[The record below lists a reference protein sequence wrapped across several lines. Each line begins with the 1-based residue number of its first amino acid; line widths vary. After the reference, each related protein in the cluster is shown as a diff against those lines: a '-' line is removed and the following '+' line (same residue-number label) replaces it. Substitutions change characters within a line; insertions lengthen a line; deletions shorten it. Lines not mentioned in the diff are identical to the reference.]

1 MESESKLRGAAGAV
15 VAAGLTALLVWFG
28 NGLEP
33 WWPALWFAPLPVLMF
48 APRHSWRSAVLVA
61 FAGWLLGALNFW
73 HYLRLLDLPV
83 MLWFVI
89 FGIQAVIFVLG
100 VLLFRWLL
108 LRGAGWS
115 ALLALPA
122 TWVTFEFVR
131 NLFWAHGTGGS
142 IAYSQLRFLPFL
154 QVASVAGPWGMSF
167 LLLLFPS
174 TLAAAWQLRR
184 EAPKLAVRAL
194 CLGIGIVGISLIFGA
209 IRLARPIPGPRVK
222 VGLVASD
229 QPANID
235 RAGDIERLFHDYAA
249 QAERLIAQGAQAVV
263 LPEKIGVVTDAN
275 ISVADSI
282 FQSLADKTGAVIVV
296 GVVRVPPPLKYN
308 RALVYSPGAAV
319 RTYDKHH
326 MLPPFENPL
335 TPGTTLTVM
344 AHGSETWGVA
354 ICKDMDFTPL
364 LRQYGKAAAGLM
376 LVPAWD
382 FDIDR
387 SWHGHMA
394 VMRGVEDGFSVVRAA
409 NQGYLTVSDNRGR
422 ILAETRSDSAPF
434 ATLIADVPAAHESTV
449 YLLLGDWFGWLSI
462 AILVCILAAGFR
474 GKRETAST
482 RFDVAIPRTS
492 TSV

>member
-1 MESESKLRGAAGAV
+1 MESGNKFRNAGAAALAV
-15 VAAGLTALLVWFG
+15 ASTAVLVWFG

-33 WWPALWFAPLPVLMF
+33 WWPLLWFAPLPVMMF
-48 APRHSWRSAVLVA
+48 AARHSWRSAALVA
-61 FAGWLLGALNFW
+61 FAAWLLGGLNFW
-73 HYLRLLDLPV
+73 HYLRMLDLPV
-83 MLWFVI
+83 MLWFVL
-89 FGIQAVIFVLG
+89 FGVQAVIFALA
-100 VLLFRWLL
+100 VLLFRSLL
-108 LRGAGWS
+108 LRGAVWS
-115 ALLALPA
+115 ALLAPPA

-131 NLFWAHGTGGS
+131 NLFWAHGTGS
-142 IAYSQLRFLPFL
+142 ALAYSQLKFLPFL

-174 TLAAAWQLRR
+174 ALAVAWQSRST
-184 EAPKLAVRAL
+184 APRQAARVF
-194 CLGIGIVGISLIFGA
+194 CVGVGIVALTLIFGT
-209 IRLARPIPGPRVK
+209 IRLTRQIPGPRVK

-229 QPANID
+229 EAENID
-235 RAGDIERLFHDYAA
+235 RAGDIERLFRGYAG
-249 QAERLIAQGAQAVV
+249 QAEKLIAQGAQAVV
-263 LPEKIGVVTDAN
+263 LPEKIGVVTDSN
-275 ISVADSI
+275 ISVTNRI

-296 GVVRVPPPLKYN
+296 GVVRVSPPFKYN
-308 RALVYSPGAAV
+308 RALIYSAGAAP

-326 MLPPFENPL
+326 MLPPFENNL
-335 TPGTTLTVM
+335 KPGTTLTIM
-344 AHGSETWGVA
+344 PEHGETWGVA

-364 LRQYGKAAAGLM
+364 LRQYGEASAGLM

-382 FDIDR
+382 FEIDR

-434 ATLIADVPAAHESTV
+434 ATLLADVPTAHENTV
-449 YLLLGDWFGWLSI
+449 YLLLGDWFGWLSV
-462 AILVCILAAGFR
+462 AMLACILVVGFR